1 MAPQPIQR
9 NSLTLLE
16 NKEQNSTLG
25 NKVAQGI
32 NESAT
37 SNQSAPFDL
46 RAEQDEPNEENT
58 VKLMEYLMTQVMTK
72 TNEVRWVQRLFILNV
87 NSISCFYESAP
98 HLQQEGKNMLAKIV
112 IPIKKNQSNKLIEE
126 NQ

>member
-1 MAPQPIQR
+1 M
-9 NSLTLLE
+9 LE

-25 NKVAQGI
+25 NKVGQGI
-32 NESAT
+32 NESAN
-37 SNQSAPFDL
+37 SNQSVPFDL
-46 RAEQDEPNEENT
+46 RAERDEPNEENT

-98 HLQQEGKNMLAKIV
+98 HLQEEGKNMLAKIV
-112 IPIKKNQSNKLIEE
+112 IPIKKN
-126 NQ
+126 